1 MPLLWFAPHQRAVI
15 RPDSLHVGRSLRKV
29 VVRGPYQVKIDTV
42 FPQVIAACSKIPR
55 RHESGTWILPD
66 MIEAYIALHEAG
78 FAHSVET
85 FLDGELVGGLY
96 GVSLGGMFFGESM
109 FAKTDDASKVAMVR
123 LCEQLAAWGFDLVD
137 GQVMNAHLERL
148 GFALIPR
155 SDYMATL
162 MRSLETPTRRGKWSL
177 EPMT

>member
-1 MPLLWFAPHQRAVI
+1 
-15 RPDSLHVGRSLRKV
+15 
-29 VVRGPYQVKIDTV
+29 
-42 FPQVIAACSKIPR
+42 
-55 RHESGTWILPD
+55 
-66 MIEAYIALHEAG
+66 
-78 FAHSVET
+78 
-85 FLDGELVGGLY
+85 
-96 GVSLGGMFFGESM
+96 MFFGESM

-162 MRSLETPTRRGKWSL
+162 MRSRETPTRRGKWSI
-177 EPMT
+177 ESTT